1 MKAFEVRI
9 LDPIKQERNYFNL
22 SKLYPFICSEPFDL
36 ISCRSNYCFLCVVL
50 RCSGCSCRQNLTRL
64 LLAILMFHCTASC
77 SLHSL
82 CPCSSFLWS
91 SSLPPAASVL
101 NFASH
106 QVLSY
111 IFSIHWAFLLT
122 WNVFP
127 LWALIALLL
136 LGCSCIAWKRKP
148 AFMSVGSFIAS
159 W

>member
-1 MKAFEVRI
+1 MKAFDVRI
-9 LDPIKQERNYFNL
+9 LDPIKQERSYFNL
-22 SKLYPFICSEPFDL
+22 SKLCPFICSELFDL

-50 RCSGCSCRQNLTRL
+50 RCVQDALADRTWPGSCSPFLRQAL
-64 LLAILMFHCTASC
+64 C

-82 CPCSSFLWS
+82 CPCSSWPFLWS
-91 SSLPPAASVL
+91 SLLPPAASVL

-136 LGCSCIAWKRKP
+136 GCSCIAWKRKP
-148 AFMSVGSFIAS
+148 AFMSVGSFIDS